1 MEKLLQDWV
10 KELKQEL
17 GNNLVSVILYGSAV
31 RGEHVAARSDVN
43 LMLVFKK
50 LDLQQITTV
59 RKLTSRKMRKQL
71 PQLVF
76 WTEEELKHAWDV
88 FPLEFE
94 DIKENHQC
102 LAGKDLFNKRKIDKK
117 RLRYQI
123 EFELRSKLVS
133 MRDTWLRVYR
143 DNYALDIFEVLGM
156 SPFKWVRSRPDN
168 YALEM
173 YLIKAGTSFDYLIR
187 KAALVLGKKISL
199 PRDIFAKITKV
210 KKKELRL
217 RPAEL
222 QNLFS
227 QLHETVE
234 SVIRKIDAA

>member
-10 KELKQEL
+10 TALKQEL
-17 GNNLVSVILYGSAV
+17 GSNLASVVLYGSAV

-50 LDLQQITTV
+50 LDLEHISKV
-59 RKLTSRKMRKQL
+59 RKLTRRKVRKHL

-76 WTEEELKHAWDV
+76 WTEEELRHAWDV

-102 LAGKDLFNKRKIDKK
+102 LVGKDPFGKQKVDKK
-117 RLRYQI
+117 RIRYQI
-123 EFELRSKLVS
+123 EFELRSKLLA
-133 MRDTWLRVYR
+133 MRDTWLR
-143 DNYALDIFEVLGM
+143 
-156 SPFKWVRSRPDN
+156 SSREKYD
-168 YALEM
+168 LEM
-173 YLIKAGTSFDYLIR
+173 FLIKAGNSFDYLIR

-199 PRDIFAKITKV
+199 PRDIVEKIKKL

-217 RPAEL
+217 KRGEL
-222 QNLFS
+222 QELFH

>member
-10 KELKQEL
+10 TGLKQEL
-17 GNNLVSVILYGSAV
+17 GNNLASVILYGSAV
-31 RGEHVAARSDVN
+31 RGEHVARSDVN

-76 WTEEELKHAWDV
+76 WTEEELDNAWDV

-94 DIKENHQC
+94 DLRENHQC
-102 LAGKDLFNKRKIDKK
+102 LVGKDLFSKRSIDKK
-117 RLRYQI
+117 RMRYQI
-123 EFELRSKLVS
+123 EFELRSKLLA
-133 MRDTWLRVYR
+133 MRDTWLRSNR
-143 DNYALDIFEVLGM
+143 D
-156 SPFKWVRSRPDN
+156 R

-173 YLIKAGTSFDYLIR
+173 FLVKAGSSFEYLIR
-187 KAALVLGKKISL
+187 QANIFLGKKITI
-199 PRDIFAKITKV
+199 PHDIFVKIKKV
-210 KKKELRL
+210 KKRELRL
-217 RPAEL
+217 KRTEL
-222 QNLFS
+222 QHLFH

-234 SVIRKIDAA
+234 SAIRKIDKA

>member
-1 MEKLLQDWV
+1 MENILQDWI

-17 GNNLVSVILYGSAV
+17 GNNLARVILYGSAA
-31 RGEHVAARSDVN
+31 RGEYVPARSDIN

-50 LDLQQITTV
+50 LDLEHISKVGQLMRGKV
-59 RKLTSRKMRKQL
+59 RKQL

-76 WTEEELKHAWDV
+76 WTAEELEHAWDV

-102 LAGKDLFNKRKIDKK
+102 LVGKDPFDKRKIDKK

-123 EFELRSKLVS
+123 EFELRSKLLN
-133 MRDTWLRVYR
+133 MRDTWLNSNR
-143 DNYALDIFEVLGM
+143 D
-156 SPFKWVRSRPDN
+156 R

-173 YLIKAGTSFDYLIR
+173 FLVKAGNSFDYLIR
-187 KAALVLGKKISL
+187 KAAMVLGKKIVM
-199 PRDIFAKITKV
+199 PRDIFEKIKKV
-210 KKKELRL
+210 KKKETRL
-217 RPAEL
+217 RRAEL
-222 QNLFS
+222 QDLFH

-234 SVIRKIDAA
+234 SVIGKIDAA

>member
-10 KELKQEL
+10 KEVKQEL
-17 GNNLVSVILYGSAV
+17 GNNLVSVILYGSAA
-31 RGEHVAARSDVN
+31 RGEHVPARSDVN

-50 LDLQQITTV
+50 LDLEHIAKV
-59 RKLTSRKMRKQL
+59 RRLMHRKVRRHM

-76 WTEEELKHAWDV
+76 WTEEEIGHAWDV

-102 LAGKDLFNKRKIDKK
+102 LVGKDPFGKRKVDKK

-123 EFELRSKLVS
+123 EFELRSKLLNL
-133 MRDTWLRVYR
+133 RDTWLRSNK
-143 DNYALDIFEVLGM
+143 D
-156 SPFKWVRSRPDN
+156 S

-173 YLIKAGTSFDYLIR
+173 FLIKAGNSFDYLIR
-187 KAALVLGKKISL
+187 QAALALGKKIAM
-199 PRDIFAKITKV
+199 PRDIFEKIKKV

-217 RPAEL
+217 KRREL
-222 QNLFS
+222 QGLFQ
-227 QLHETVE
+227 QLHEAVE
-234 SVIRKIDAA
+234 SAIRKIDVA

>member
-17 GNNLVSVILYGSAV
+17 GNNLASVILYGSAA
-31 RGEHVAARSDVN
+31 RGEHIRARSDLN

-50 LDLQQITTV
+50 LDLQQITTI
-59 RKLTSRKMRKQL
+59 RKLTRRKLRRQL

-76 WTEEELKHAWDV
+76 WTEEELAHAWDV

-102 LAGKDLFNKRKIDKK
+102 LVGKDLFNKRKIDKK
-117 RLRYQI
+117 RMRYQI
-123 EFELRSKLVS
+123 EFELRSKLLS
-133 MRDTWLRVYR
+133 MRDTWLRSNR
-143 DNYALDIFEVLGM
+143 DKYD
-156 SPFKWVRSRPDN
+156 
-168 YALEM
+168 LEM
-173 YLIKAGTSFDYLIR
+173 FLIKAGNSFDYLIR

-199 PRDIFAKITKV
+199 PRDIVEKIKKL

-217 RPAEL
+217 KRGEL
-222 QNLFS
+222 QELFH

>member
-1 MEKLLQDWV
+1 MEKLLQEWV
-10 KELKQEL
+10 EELKQEF

-31 RGEHVAARSDVN
+31 RKEHVRSRSDLN

-50 LDLQQITTV
+50 LDLDHISRVRQFLG
-59 RKLTSRKMRKQL
+59 RKLRRHL

-76 WTEEELKHAWDV
+76 WTADELKRAWDV

-102 LAGKDLFNKRKIDKK
+102 LVGKDPFGKRKIDKK
-117 RLRYQI
+117 RMRYQI
-123 EFELRSKLVS
+123 EFELRSKLLHL
-133 MRDTWLRVYR
+133 RDTWPTINRNR
-143 DNYALDIFEVLGM
+143 
-156 SPFKWVRSRPDN
+156 

-173 YLIKAGTSFDYLIR
+173 YLVKAGTSFNYLCR
-187 KAALVLGKKISL
+187 KAEAVFPKKMAI
-199 PRDIFAKITKV
+199 PPDIFETIKKV
-210 KKKELRL
+210 KKKEIRL
-217 RPAEL
+217 KRGEL
-222 QNLFS
+222 QHLFH

>member
-10 KELKQEL
+10 TVLKQEL
-17 GNNLVSVILYGSAV
+17 GNNLVSVILYGSAA
-31 RGEHVAARSDVN
+31 RGEYIRARSDLN

-50 LDLQQITTV
+50 LDLEHISKVGRLMHRNV
-59 RKLTSRKMRKQL
+59 RKHL

-76 WTEEELKHAWDV
+76 WTAEELKHAWDV

-102 LAGKDLFNKRKIDKK
+102 LVGKDLFNKRKIDKK

-133 MRDTWLRVYR
+133 MRDTWLRIYR
-143 DNYALDIFEVLGM
+143 DNYALENFLIKISL
-156 SPFKWVRSRPDN
+156 FKWVISYHDN

-173 YLIKAGTSFDYLIR
+173 FLIKGGNSFDYLIR
-187 KAALVLGKKISL
+187 KAALVLGKKL
-199 PRDIFAKITKV
+199 AMPRDVFEKIKKL
-210 KKKELRL
+210 KKKEIRL
-217 RPAEL
+217 RRAEL
-222 QNLFS
+222 QDLFH
-227 QLHETVE
+227 QLHEAVE

>member
-1 MEKLLQDWV
+1 MENLLQDWV
-10 KELKQEL
+10 TVLKQEL
-17 GNNLVSVILYGSAV
+17 GTNLASVVLYGSAV
-31 RGEHVAARSDVN
+31 RGEHVATRSDVN

-50 LDLQQITTV
+50 LDLEHISKV
-59 RKLTSRKMRKQL
+59 RKLTRRKVRKQL

-76 WTEEELKHAWDV
+76 WTEGELKHAWDV

-102 LAGKDLFNKRKIDKK
+102 LVGKDPFGKQKVDKK
-117 RLRYQI
+117 RIRYQI
-123 EFELRSKLVS
+123 EFELRSKLLA
-133 MRDTWLRVYR
+133 MRDMWLR
-143 DNYALDIFEVLGM
+143 
-156 SPFKWVRSRPDN
+156 SSREKYD
-168 YALEM
+168 LEM
-173 YLIKAGTSFDYLIR
+173 FLIKAGNSFDYLIR

-199 PRDIFAKITKV
+199 PRDIVEKIKKL

-217 RPAEL
+217 KRGEL
-222 QNLFS
+222 QELFH

>member
-10 KELKQEL
+10 TALKQEL
-17 GNNLVSVILYGSAV
+17 GSNLVSVVLYGSAV

-43 LMLVFKK
+43 MMLVFKK
-50 LDLQQITTV
+50 LDLEHISKV
-59 RKLTSRKMRKQL
+59 RKLTRRKVRKHL

-76 WTEEELKHAWDV
+76 WTEEELRHAWDV

-102 LAGKDLFNKRKIDKK
+102 LVGKDPFGKRKVDKK
-117 RLRYQI
+117 RMRYQI
-123 EFELRSKLVS
+123 EFELRSKLLA
-133 MRDTWLRVYR
+133 MRDTWLR
-143 DNYALDIFEVLGM
+143 
-156 SPFKWVRSRPDN
+156 SSREKYD
-168 YALEM
+168 LEM
-173 YLIKAGTSFDYLIR
+173 FLIKAGNSFDYLIR
-187 KAALVLGKKISL
+187 KAAPVLGKKISL
-199 PRDIFAKITKV
+199 PWDIVEKIKKL

-217 RPAEL
+217 KRGEL
-222 QNLFS
+222 QDLFH

>member
-10 KELKQEL
+10 TGLKQEL
-17 GNNLVSVILYGSAV
+17 GNNLASVILYGSAV

-59 RKLTSRKMRKQL
+59 RKLTSRKVRKQL

-76 WTEEELKHAWDV
+76 WTEEELRHAWDV

-102 LAGKDLFNKRKIDKK
+102 LVGKDPFGKQKVDKK
-117 RLRYQI
+117 RIRYQI
-123 EFELRSKLVS
+123 EFELRSKLLA
-133 MRDTWLRVYR
+133 MRDTWLR
-143 DNYALDIFEVLGM
+143 
-156 SPFKWVRSRPDN
+156 SSREKYD
-168 YALEM
+168 LEM
-173 YLIKAGTSFDYLIR
+173 FLIKAGNSFDYLIR

-199 PRDIFAKITKV
+199 PRDIVEKIKKL

-217 RPAEL
+217 KRGEL
-222 QNLFS
+222 RELFH
-227 QLHETVE
+227 QWHETVE

>member
-10 KELKQEL
+10 TGLKQEL
-17 GNNLVSVILYGSAV
+17 GNNLASVILYGSAV

-59 RKLTSRKMRKQL
+59 RKLTSRKVRKQL

-76 WTEEELKHAWDV
+76 WTEEELDNAWDV

-94 DIKENHQC
+94 DIKENHQR
-102 LAGKDLFNKRKIDKK
+102 LVGKDPFGKRKVDKK

-123 EFELRSKLVS
+123 EFELRSKLLT
-133 MRDTWLRVYR
+133 MRDTWLRSNR
-143 DNYALDIFEVLGM
+143 DKYD
-156 SPFKWVRSRPDN
+156 
-168 YALEM
+168 LEM
-173 YLIKAGTSFDYLIR
+173 FLIKAGNSFDYLIR
-187 KAALVLGKKISL
+187 KAAMVLGKRIALS
-199 PRDIFAKITKV
+199 RDILDKIKKV
-210 KKKELRL
+210 KKKEIRL
-217 RPAEL
+217 NRGEL
-222 QNLFS
+222 QELFHH
-227 QLHETVE
+227 LHEAVQ

>member
-17 GNNLVSVILYGSAV
+17 GNNLASVILYGSAV
-31 RGEHVAARSDVN
+31 RGEHIRARSDLN

-50 LDLQQITTV
+50 LDLRQITTI
-59 RKLTSRKMRKQL
+59 RKLTRRKMRRQL

-76 WTEEELKHAWDV
+76 WTEEELAHAWDV

-102 LAGKDLFNKRKIDKK
+102 LVGKDFFNKRRIDKK
-117 RLRYQI
+117 RMRYQI
-123 EFELRSKLVS
+123 EFELRSKLLT
-133 MRDTWLRVYR
+133 MRDTWLRSYR
-143 DNYALDIFEVLGM
+143 D
-156 SPFKWVRSRPDN
+156 K

-173 YLIKAGTSFDYLIR
+173 FLVKAGTSFDYLIR
-187 KAALVLGKKISL
+187 KAALVLGKRMSL
-199 PRDIFAKITKV
+199 PRDIFEKIKKV
-210 KKKELRL
+210 KKKDIRL
-217 RPAEL
+217 KRAEL
-222 QNLFS
+222 QELFH

>member
-1 MEKLLQDWV
+1 MEKLLQDWATV
-10 KELKQEL
+10 LKREL
-17 GNNLVSVILYGSAV
+17 GNNLVSVILYGSAA
-31 RGEHVAARSDVN
+31 RGEYVRTRSDLN

-50 LDLQQITTV
+50 LDLDDISKV
-59 RKLTSRKMRKQL
+59 RRLMRRKVRKQL

-217 RPAEL
+217 RPVEL

>member
-10 KELKQEL
+10 TGLKQEL
-17 GNNLVSVILYGSAV
+17 GNNLVSVILYGSAA
-31 RGEHVAARSDVN
+31 RGEHVAARSDLN
-43 LMLVFKK
+43 LMLIFKK
-50 LDLQQITTV
+50 LDLEHISKV
-59 RKLTSRKMRKQL
+59 RQLMSRKVRRQL

-102 LAGKDLFNKRKIDKK
+102 LVGKDPFGKRKVDKK

-123 EFELRSKLVS
+123 EFELRSKLLT
-133 MRDTWLRVYR
+133 MRDTWLRSNR
-143 DNYALDIFEVLGM
+143 D
-156 SPFKWVRSRPDN
+156 K

-173 YLIKAGTSFDYLIR
+173 FLVKAGTSFDYLIR
-187 KAALVLGKKISL
+187 KAALVLGKRMSL
-199 PRDIFAKITKV
+199 PRDIFEKIKKV
-210 KKKELRL
+210 KKKDIRL
-217 RPAEL
+217 KRAEL
-222 QNLFS
+222 QALFH

-234 SVIRKIDAA
+234 SVIRKIDAATTR